1 MEIVKRRAKARSL
14 VLAALL
20 ASPAFAEDILKLP
33 IGDPAR
39 RDRTVPVVLDAIA
52 DAGSGVAITPAELP
66 SRLNGVRLLLVGE
79 EHTSLDSHRVEL
91 AVLEALVRSGRKVTV
106 ALEMFPYTEQKLLDD
121 WSSGRVSEEE
131 FLRPGG
137 WYKSWGYN
145 WLYYRDVFLFAR
157 DRRLPMVAVN
167 APREVVSSVRKK
179 GFQGLTPEEAA
190 HIPSKIDTESPEHL
204 RLFKASFDDESFHAS
219 MDEEGWKAM
228 LAAQCTWD
236 ATMGFQA
243 VKSVSGNPDPKAIVV
258 LLVGAGHVQYGLGI
272 ERQVRAQGPVPTAS
286 VIPVAVRDDKG
297 KTVASVQASYA
308 NFVWGVPAEA
318 DPIYP
323 DLGVST
329 RPRPEESLLEVIHV
343 EKDSPAERAGL
354 KEKDLLVSV
363 DGTPLPDREALSRA
377 VAGKRWGDAAVFA
390 VRRGAENTTVTVLL
404 RRKATD

>member
-1 MEIVKRRAKARSL
+1 VKRGRRARI
-14 VLAALL
+14 LALSAIL
-20 ASPAFAEDILKLP
+20 ASPALAEDTLKLP

-39 RDRTVPVVLDAIA
+39 RDKTVPVVLDAIT
-52 DAGSGVAITPAELP
+52 DAANGAAITPADLP
-66 SRLNGVRLLLVGE
+66 SRLAGVRLLLVGE
-79 EHTSLDSHRVEL
+79 EHTSMDSHRVEL
-91 AVLEALVRSGRKVTV
+91 AVIESLARSGRKVTV

-121 WSSGRVSEEE
+121 WSNGRVSEEE
-131 FLRPGG
+131 FLSPGR

-145 WLYYRDVFLFAR
+145 WLYYRDIFLFAR
-157 DRRLPMVAVN
+157 DRRLPMIAVN
-167 APREVVSSVRKK
+167 APREVVSAVRKK
-179 GFQGLTPEEAA
+179 GFQGLTAEEAA
-190 HIPSKIDTESPEHL
+190 HIPSKIDTDSPEHL

-243 VKSVSGNPDPKAIVV
+243 AKALSGDSDPKAIVV

-272 ERQVRAQGPVPTAS
+272 ERQVRTQWPVPTAS

-308 NFVWGVPAEA
+308 NFVWGVPAET
-318 DPIYP
+318 DPVYP

-329 RPRPEESLLEVIHV
+329 RPNAEAALLEVIHV

-354 KEKDLLVSV
+354 REKDLLVSV
-363 DGTPLPDREALSRA
+363 DETPLPDREALARA
-377 VAGKRWGDAAVFA
+377 VAGKRWGDAAVFV
-390 VRRGAENTTVTVLL
+390 VRRSAESVTVTVPL
-404 RRKATD
+404 RRKGPD